1 MADAQTSPPRE
12 RSPPPNGPGP
22 RSPPRTVRAPA
33 RRRSRRRGR
42 SPTPRGCRSSM
53 PRTSP
58 PVRPKLKP
66 AMSAP
71 LVIEP
76 ATDKRPVLLAKRSH
90 RHVRA
95 PVEEDDDEAVPPD
108 EAPQTRRFGPWGR
121 VLAYFCL
128 ALAALSLR
136 PGHVKAPVVPRLPK
150 NVASPHTVQPR
161 RRRLPGVKLG
171 RSGLLV
177 AGAAARPVLRP
188 VATFFT
194 RRPVL
199 RKIGGFVA
207 RAGISNTAMRG
218 LRKVVRRAI
227 PVLKTR

>member
-1 MADAQTSPPRE
+1 M
-12 RSPPPNGPGP
+12 
-22 RSPPRTVRAPA
+22 
-33 RRRSRRRGR
+33 
-42 SPTPRGCRSSM
+42 PTA
-53 PRTSP
+53 
-58 PVRPKLKP
+58 VRPKLKP

-71 LVIEP
+71 LVLEP
-76 ATDKRPVLLAKRSH
+76 ATSKRPVLLAKRSH
-90 RHVRA
+90 HHVST
-95 PVEEDDDEAVPPD
+95 PVAENDDDDDEAVPPED
-108 EAPQTRRFGPWGR
+108 EAPKTRRRFGPWGR

-136 PGHVKAPVVPRLPK
+136 AGRVKAPVVKLSPK
-150 NVASPHTVQPR
+150 NVASIPVQPR

-207 RAGISNTAMRG
+207 RAGISNTVTRG
-218 LRKVVRRAI
+218 LRKVLRRAI

>member
-1 MADAQTSPPRE
+1 M
-12 RSPPPNGPGP
+12 
-22 RSPPRTVRAPA
+22 
-33 RRRSRRRGR
+33 
-42 SPTPRGCRSSM
+42 PTA
-53 PRTSP
+53 
-58 PVRPKLKP
+58 VRPKLKP

-76 ATDKRPVLLAKRSH
+76 ATSKWPVLPAKRSH
-90 RHVRA
+90 HHVSTLVA
-95 PVEEDDDEAVPPD
+95 ENDDDDDEAVPPED
-108 EAPQTRRFGPWGR
+108 EVSKTRNFGPWGR

-128 ALAALSLR
+128 ALAAVYLR
-136 PGHVKAPVVPRLPK
+136 AGHVKAPVAKLSPR
-150 NVASPHTVQPR
+150 NVASIPVQPR
-161 RRRLPGVKLG
+161 RWRLPGVKLG

-188 VATFFT
+188 VGTFFT
-194 RRPVL
+194 RRPIL

-218 LRKVVRRAI
+218 LRKVLRRAI

>member
-1 MADAQTSPPRE
+1 M
-12 RSPPPNGPGP
+12 
-22 RSPPRTVRAPA
+22 
-33 RRRSRRRGR
+33 
-42 SPTPRGCRSSM
+42 PTA
-53 PRTSP
+53 
-58 PVRPKLKP
+58 VRPKLKP

-71 LVIEP
+71 LVLEP
-76 ATDKRPVLLAKRSH
+76 ATSKRPVLLAKRSH
-90 RHVRA
+90 HHVSA

-108 EAPQTRRFGPWGR
+108 EVPKTRRFGPWGR

-136 PGHVKAPVVPRLPK
+136 AGRVKAPVVPRPQK
-150 NVASPHTVQPR
+150 NVASPHMPIQPR

-227 PVLKTR
+227 PILKTR

>member
-1 MADAQTSPPRE
+1 M
-12 RSPPPNGPGP
+12 
-22 RSPPRTVRAPA
+22 
-33 RRRSRRRGR
+33 
-42 SPTPRGCRSSM
+42 PTA
-53 PRTSP
+53 
-58 PVRPKLKP
+58 VRPKLKP

-71 LVIEP
+71 LVLEP
-76 ATDKRPVLLAKRSH
+76 ATCKRPVLLAKRSH
-90 RHVRA
+90 HHVRA

-136 PGHVKAPVVPRLPK
+136 AGRVKAPVVKLSPK
-150 NVASPHTVQPR
+150 NVASPHMPVPR

-171 RSGLLV
+171 RSGLIV
-177 AGAAARPVLRP
+177 AGAAARPV
-188 VATFFT
+188 ANFFT

>member
-1 MADAQTSPPRE
+1 
-12 RSPPPNGPGP
+12 
-22 RSPPRTVRAPA
+22 
-33 RRRSRRRGR
+33 
-42 SPTPRGCRSSM
+42 M

-71 LVIEP
+71 LVLEP
-76 ATDKRPVLLAKRSH
+76 ATSKRPVLLAKRSH
-90 RHVRA
+90 HHVSA
-95 PVEEDDDEAVPPD
+95 PVEEDDDDEAVPPED
-108 EAPQTRRFGPWGR
+108 EVPKIRRFGPWGR

-136 PGHVKAPVVPRLPK
+136 GAGRVKAPVVKLSPK
-150 NVASPHTVQPR
+150 NVVSPHMPVQPR

-171 RSGLLV
+171 RSGLIV

-188 VATFFT
+188 VSQFLT

>member
-1 MADAQTSPPRE
+1 
-12 RSPPPNGPGP
+12 
-22 RSPPRTVRAPA
+22 
-33 RRRSRRRGR
+33 
-42 SPTPRGCRSSM
+42 M

-71 LVIEP
+71 LVLEP
-76 ATDKRPVLLAKRSH
+76 ATSKRPVLLAKRSH
-90 RHVRA
+90 HHVA
-95 PVEEDDDEAVPPD
+95 PSVEEDDDDEAVPPED
-108 EAPQTRRFGPWGR
+108 EVPKTRRHFGPWGR

-136 PGHVKAPVVPRLPK
+136 AGRVKAPIPRPPK
-150 NVASPHTVQPR
+150 NVASPHMSVQPR
-161 RRRLPGVKLG
+161 GRRRLPGVKLG
-171 RSGLLV
+171 RSGLIV

-188 VATFFT
+188 VSQFLT

-227 PVLKTR
+227 PVLKAR

>member
-1 MADAQTSPPRE
+1 M
-12 RSPPPNGPGP
+12 
-22 RSPPRTVRAPA
+22 
-33 RRRSRRRGR
+33 
-42 SPTPRGCRSSM
+42 
-53 PRTSP
+53 P

-71 LVIEP
+71 LVLEP
-76 ATDKRPVLLAKRSH
+76 ATSKRPVLLAKRSH
-90 RHVRA
+90 HHVA
-95 PVEEDDDEAVPPD
+95 PPVAEDDDDDEAVPPED
-108 EAPQTRRFGPWGR
+108 EVTKTRRHFGPWGR

-136 PGHVKAPVVPRLPK
+136 AGRVKAPVVKLSPK
-150 NVASPHTVQPR
+150 NVASIPVQPR

>member
-1 MADAQTSPPRE
+1 M
-12 RSPPPNGPGP
+12 
-22 RSPPRTVRAPA
+22 PA
-33 RRRSRRRGR
+33 A
-42 SPTPRGCRSSM
+42 
-53 PRTSP
+53 
-58 PVRPKLKP
+58 VRPKLKP

-71 LVIEP
+71 LVLEP
-76 ATDKRPVLLAKRSH
+76 ATSKRPVLPARRSH
-90 RHVRA
+90 HHVA
-95 PVEEDDDEAVPPD
+95 PPVEEDDDDEAVPPED
-108 EAPQTRRFGPWGR
+108 EVPKTRRFFFGPWGR

-136 PGHVKAPVVPRLPK
+136 GGRVKAPVVKLSPK
-150 NVASPHTVQPR
+150 NVESMPVSR

-177 AGAAARPVLRP
+177 AGAAARPV
-188 VATFFT
+188 ANFFT

-227 PVLKTR
+227 PVVR

>member
-1 MADAQTSPPRE
+1 MA
-12 RSPPPNGPGP
+12 
-22 RSPPRTVRAPA
+22 
-33 RRRSRRRGR
+33 
-42 SPTPRGCRSSM
+42 
-53 PRTSP
+53 RTSP

-71 LVIEP
+71 LVLEP
-76 ATDKRPVLLAKRSH
+76 ATSKRPVLLAKRSH
-90 RHVRA
+90 HHVA
-95 PVEEDDDEAVPPD
+95 PPVEEDDDDEAVPPD
-108 EAPQTRRFGPWGR
+108 EVPKTRRHFGPWGR

-136 PGHVKAPVVPRLPK
+136 GAGRVKAPVVKLSPRT
-150 NVASPHTVQPR
+150 VASPHMPVQPR
-161 RRRLPGVKLG
+161 RRIRP
-171 RSGLLV
+171 RGLKVGLV

-218 LRKVVRRAI
+218 LRKVLRRAI
-227 PVLKTR
+227 PVLKARS

>member
-1 MADAQTSPPRE
+1 
-12 RSPPPNGPGP
+12 
-22 RSPPRTVRAPA
+22 
-33 RRRSRRRGR
+33 
-42 SPTPRGCRSSM
+42 M

-58 PVRPKLKP
+58 PVRAKLKP
-66 AMSAP
+66 SMSAP
-71 LVIEP
+71 LVLEP
-76 ATDKRPVLLAKRSH
+76 ATNKRPVLLAKRSH
-90 RHVRA
+90 HHVST
-95 PVEEDDDEAVPPD
+95 PVAENDDDDDEAIPPED
-108 EAPQTRRFGPWGR
+108 EAPKTRRRFGPWGR

-136 PGHVKAPVVPRLPK
+136 AGRVKAPVVKLSPKK
-150 NVASPHTVQPR
+150 NVASPHMPVQPR

-188 VATFFT
+188 VSNFLT

-207 RAGISNTAMRG
+207 RAGISNTVTRG
-218 LRKVVRRAI
+218 MRKVLRRAI
-227 PVLKTR
+227 PVLKARR

>member
-1 MADAQTSPPRE
+1 
-12 RSPPPNGPGP
+12 
-22 RSPPRTVRAPA
+22 
-33 RRRSRRRGR
+33 
-42 SPTPRGCRSSM
+42 M

-71 LVIEP
+71 LVLEP
-76 ATDKRPVLLAKRSH
+76 ATCKRPVLLAKRSH
-90 RHVRA
+90 HHVSA
-95 PVEEDDDEAVPPD
+95 PVEEDDDDDEAVPPED
-108 EAPQTRRFGPWGR
+108 EVPKTLRRHFGPWAR

-136 PGHVKAPVVPRLPK
+136 AGRVKAPVVKLSPK
-150 NVASPHTVQPR
+150 KVASSHMPYQPR

-177 AGAAARPVLRP
+177 AGAAARPV
-188 VATFFT
+188 ANFFT

-227 PVLKTR
+227 PVLKSPR

>member
-1 MADAQTSPPRE
+1 
-12 RSPPPNGPGP
+12 
-22 RSPPRTVRAPA
+22 
-33 RRRSRRRGR
+33 
-42 SPTPRGCRSSM
+42 M

-71 LVIEP
+71 LVLEP
-76 ATDKRPVLLAKRSH
+76 ATSKRPVILAKRSH
-90 RHVRA
+90 HHVA
-95 PVEEDDDEAVPPD
+95 PPVEEDDDDEAVPPD
-108 EAPQTRRFGPWGR
+108 EVPKTRRHFGPWGR

-136 PGHVKAPVVPRLPK
+136 AGRVKAPVAKLLPQT
-150 NVASPHTVQPR
+150 VAVQPR

-188 VATFFT
+188 VASFFT

>member
-1 MADAQTSPPRE
+1 
-12 RSPPPNGPGP
+12 
-22 RSPPRTVRAPA
+22 
-33 RRRSRRRGR
+33 
-42 SPTPRGCRSSM
+42 M

-71 LVIEP
+71 LVLEP
-76 ATDKRPVLLAKRSH
+76 ATCKRPVLLAKRSH
-90 RHVRA
+90 HHVA
-95 PVEEDDDEAVPPD
+95 PSVEEDDDEAVPPD
-108 EAPQTRRFGPWGR
+108 DEVPKTRSFGPWGR

-128 ALAALSLR
+128 ALAALALR
-136 PGHVKAPVVPRLPK
+136 APRVKAPVVPRSSK
-150 NVASPHTVQPR
+150 NVASPHMPVQQR
-161 RRRLPGVKLG
+161 GRRRLPGVKLG

-188 VATFFT
+188 VANFFT

>member
-1 MADAQTSPPRE
+1 M
-12 RSPPPNGPGP
+12 
-22 RSPPRTVRAPA
+22 
-33 RRRSRRRGR
+33 
-42 SPTPRGCRSSM
+42 PTA
-53 PRTSP
+53 
-58 PVRPKLKP
+58 VRPKLKP

-71 LVIEP
+71 LVLEP

-90 RHVRA
+90 HHVRA
-95 PVEEDDDEAVPPD
+95 PVKEDDDEAVPPD
-108 EAPQTRRFGPWGR
+108 EAPQTRRFRPWVR

-128 ALAALSLR
+128 ALATLSLR
-136 PGHVKAPVVPRLPK
+136 AGRVKAPVVPRPPK
-150 NVASPHTVQPR
+150 KMASRPPSMPAQSR

-177 AGAAARPVLRP
+177 AGAAARPVLKP

-207 RAGISNTAMRG
+207 RAGISNTVTRG
-218 LRKVVRRAI
+218 LRKVLRRAI

>member
-1 MADAQTSPPRE
+1 M
-12 RSPPPNGPGP
+12 
-22 RSPPRTVRAPA
+22 
-33 RRRSRRRGR
+33 
-42 SPTPRGCRSSM
+42 PTA
-53 PRTSP
+53 
-58 PVRPKLKP
+58 VRPKLKP

-71 LVIEP
+71 LVLEP
-76 ATDKRPVLLAKRSH
+76 ATAKRPVLLAKRSH
-90 RHVRA
+90 HHVA
-95 PVEEDDDEAVPPD
+95 PPVEEDDDEAVPPED
-108 EAPQTRRFGPWGR
+108 EVPKTRRLNFGPWGR

-136 PGHVKAPVVPRLPK
+136 AGRVKAPVVKLSPK
-150 NVASPHTVQPR
+150 NVASSMPDPR

-171 RSGLLV
+171 RSGLIV
-177 AGAAARPVLRP
+177 AGAAARPV
-188 VATFFT
+188 ANCFT

-227 PVLKTR
+227 PVLKKR

>member
-1 MADAQTSPPRE
+1 
-12 RSPPPNGPGP
+12 
-22 RSPPRTVRAPA
+22 
-33 RRRSRRRGR
+33 
-42 SPTPRGCRSSM
+42 
-53 PRTSP
+53 
-58 PVRPKLKP
+58 
-66 AMSAP
+66 MSAP
-71 LVIEP
+71 LVLEP
-76 ATDKRPVLLAKRSH
+76 ATAKRPVLPARRSH
-90 RHVRA
+90 HHVA
-95 PVEEDDDEAVPPD
+95 PPVEEDDDDEAVPPD
-108 EAPQTRRFGPWGR
+108 EVPKTRRPHFGPWGR

-136 PGHVKAPVVPRLPK
+136 AGRVKAPVVPQSSKK
-150 NVASPHTVQPR
+150 NVASPHMPVPR

-177 AGAAARPVLRP
+177 AGAAARPV
-188 VATFFT
+188 ANFFT